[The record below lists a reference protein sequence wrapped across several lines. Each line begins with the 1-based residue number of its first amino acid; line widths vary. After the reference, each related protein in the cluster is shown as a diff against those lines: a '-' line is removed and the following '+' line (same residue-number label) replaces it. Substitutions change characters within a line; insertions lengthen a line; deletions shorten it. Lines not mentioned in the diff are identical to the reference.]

1 MAIKKTG
8 FMLSAFLILQ
18 AAASFSAAPPS
29 GMNDA
34 VPNLTPTEID
44 AIARAITEPALYIT
58 RWSQAAVKARIK
70 LARQLRE
77 RFPLREAPDM
87 ELVRVCMRLTLRLNN
102 RWLECLAGWRIY
114 PGPEDFDVIAA
125 AGLAEIEKY
134 TAGLPPEHHW
144 GPNDDTTAQ
153 SILERELKRGINRLP
168 VYRGRGYP
176 PEPNPSPEE
185 LEYLAPAA
193 APR

>member
-1 MAIKKTG
+1 MLFKKTS
-8 FMLSAFLILQ
+8 FILSAFLILR
-18 AAASFSAAPPS
+18 AAAAFSTAPSSGTNDAAPK
-29 GMNDA
+29 
-34 VPNLTPTEID
+34 LTPAEID
-44 AIARAITEPALYIT
+44 AITRAITEPALYIT
-58 RWSQAAVKARIK
+58 RWSQAVVKAKIK

-77 RFPLREAPDM
+77 RFPGRQAPDM

-125 AGLAEIEKY
+125 AGLAGIEKY
-134 TAGLPPEHHW
+134 TAGLPPEHQW

-153 SILERELKRGINRLP
+153 SILDRELKRGINRLP

-176 PEPNPSPEE
+176 PEPSPSPEE
-185 LEYLAPAA
+185 LQYLPPAGA
-193 APR
+193 AR